1 LEVLSHVPAVS
12 KLGRD
17 TLLQV
22 TDALSS
28 NETKEDLHVLVHGL
42 LNPSANVRNVVLQ
55 ALEPFDLEESEN
67 PEILYLA
74 LHDMD
79 ERNAELAAGLYNSS
93 SISLDVSWLSRLFSL
108 LGTICLINVVNHRT

>member
-1 LEVLSHVPAVS
+1 MEVLSHVPAVS

-79 ERNAELAAGLYNSS
+79 ERNAELAAGIYNSS